1 MAKDI
6 EIYRFAFGTKEE
18 PGSAV
23 WRVSVPKSDGSIY
36 INNAPQFG
44 AQIHISLHAS
54 GNFHMKLNNER
65 YDLEPPFIQENSPF
79 IHGPVVFFDIQ
90 PRNLPPPPA
99 TGSLE
104 KINWLGWP
112 KAGHLFAVSTF
123 YCDPEIKIGPEAHE
137 RVICGPLNAKLFH
150 KEKNFYVIV
159 AEREQTAEERENSQD
174 PYKNLEFDGG
184 LPQAVE
190 LIKISK
196 TPQGPSAIVIDGF
209 TASKK
214 ASVT

>member
-1 MAKDI
+1 M
-6 EIYRFAFGTKEE
+6 
-18 PGSAV
+18 
-23 WRVSVPKSDGSIY
+23 
-36 INNAPQFG
+36 
-44 AQIHISLHAS
+44 
-54 GNFHMKLNNER
+54 
-65 YDLEPPFIQENSPF
+65 
-79 IHGPVVFFDIQ
+79 
-90 PRNLPPPPA
+90 
-99 TGSLE
+99 
-104 KINWLGWP
+104 
-112 KAGHLFAVSTF
+112 STF

-159 AEREQTAEERENSQD
+159 AEREQTPEERENSQD

-196 TPQGPSAIVIDGF
+196 TPQGSSAIVIDGF

-214 ASVT
+214 AAPLT